1 MISRE
6 TTGYLVKRLDISWND
21 WISRQTTAGFLIEL
35 ASLCLL
41 AKHRLEMVCSFS
53 LRLFIFAV
61 FLLFCVLCIFLL
73 SVRCLEKKCNYYSSW
88 SKWSA
93 TCGNGV
99 KRSKRLR
106 STSNSYH
113 TVNNLSQCAQY
124 KTSCDGYLYQT
135 KDLNKC
141 PGWILY
147 FFV

>member
-1 MISRE
+1 MSLWIDFYRAIEVCFVQTRQIFQITFDNDWFSF
-6 TTGYLVKRLDISWND
+6 TKDLGVFLGLVYLV
-21 WISRQTTAGFLIEL
+21 FLFFWL
-35 ASLCLL
+35 
-41 AKHRLEMVCSFS
+41 
-53 LRLFIFAV
+53 
-61 FLLFCVLCIFLL
+61 LL
-73 SVRCLEKKCNYYSSW
+73 SVFFFQVRCLEKKCNYYSSW

-141 PGWILY
+141 PG
-147 FFV
+147 